1 MNIYTHTETHA
12 KWGKSAKIATRI
24 TVKILIEISCKQ
36 SHKQTDRQT
45 VPLPDTVDTR
55 GVCVMRQQCD
65 PKRKQKS
72 QHIIQQI

>member
-36 SHKQTDRQT
+36 SDRQT
-45 VPLPDTVDTR
+45 D
-55 GVCVMRQQCD
+55 
-65 PKRKQKS
+65 K
-72 QHIIQQI
+72 